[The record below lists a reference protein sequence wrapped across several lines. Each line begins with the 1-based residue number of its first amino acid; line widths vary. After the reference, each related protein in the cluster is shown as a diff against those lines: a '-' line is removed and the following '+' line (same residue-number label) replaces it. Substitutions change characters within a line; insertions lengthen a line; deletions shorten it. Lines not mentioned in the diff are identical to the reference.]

1 MMTIDPQLLWA
12 AGLGVYVLVVLML
25 TKLPYDWMV
34 AGGLEPIR
42 AVYYNRKIVHMLAG
56 GVGSLMVPVVFTDIW
71 YPLVAGLLLSGFTY
85 AAHASGLRMF
95 WFQTE
100 ENRNDVKFALS
111 WLASVS
117 LLWWLLGN
125 PWLAI
130 LPALFMAFGD
140 GVTGIARN
148 AVIRKRS
155 KSPIGSVFMLLVCA
169 PMGWVVAGLADPP
182 IPEWGLLA
190 ALIATVVERY
200 EIGVIDDNILI
211 TAAASLTLL
220 VGAAIGPVL

>member
-1 MMTIDPQLLWA
+1 MTLDPQLLWA
-12 AGLGVYVLVVLML
+12 AGLGLYVLAVLLL
-25 TKLPYDWMV
+25 TKIPYDWMV
-34 AGGLEPIR
+34 ARGMEPIR

-56 GVGSLMVPVVFTDIW
+56 GVGSFAVPLVFTDLW
-71 YPLVAGLLLSGFTY
+71 YPLIAGILLTLLTY
-85 AAHASGLRMF
+85 ATHASGLRMF
-95 WFQTE
+95 WFQTA

-111 WLASVS
+111 WLGSVS

-140 GVTGIARN
+140 GVTGIVRN

-155 KSPIGSVFMLLVCA
+155 KSPIGNVFMLIVSA
-169 PMGWVVAGLADPP
+169 PMGWIIGGLAHPA

-190 ALIATVVERY
+190 AVVATVVERY
-200 EIGVIDDNILI
+200 EIGAIDDNILI
-211 TAAASLTLL
+211 TVSASSILL
-220 VGAAIGPVL
+220 LGTAIGPLI

>member
-1 MMTIDPQLLWA
+1 MALDPQILWA
-12 AGLGVYVLVVLML
+12 AGLGIYVLAVLLL

-34 AGGLEPIR
+34 AGGMEPIR

-56 GVGSLMVPVVFTDIW
+56 GVGSLMVPLVFTDVW
-71 YPLVAGLLLSGFTY
+71 YPLVAGILLSLLTY
-85 AAHASGLRMF
+85 GAHASGLRMF
-95 WFQTE
+95 WFQTP

-111 WLASVS
+111 WLGSVS

-130 LPALFMAFGD
+130 LPGLFMAFGD
-140 GVTGIARN
+140 GVTGIVRN

-155 KSPIGSVFMLLVCA
+155 KSPIGNVFMLIVCA
-169 PMGWVVAGLADPP
+169 PMGWVIGGMADPA

-190 ALIATVVERY
+190 AVIATVVERY
-200 EIGVIDDNILI
+200 EFGVIDDNILI
-211 TAAASLTLL
+211 TAAASATLL
-220 VGAAIGPVL
+220 LGTAIGPLI